1 MPAGITNR
9 SDAWNRLSLRIS
21 QAAPEVFPLESEFPA
36 SDQTIYPLL
45 RQSTSPLAAIFS
57 GLVSIPLFAAFPSHL
72 PTSLPCHLFIFFPSP
87 LLAFSAGHIP
97 LPVVGTE
104 TDGLPALTKE
114 KADLCH
120 SVGPSALQLRILHLV
135 ASAGKDTDSP
145 LDEVQ
150 FCPAT

>member
-1 MPAGITNR
+1 M
-9 SDAWNRLSLRIS
+9 
-21 QAAPEVFPLESEFPA
+21 
-36 SDQTIYPLL
+36 SDQTVYPLL

-57 GLVSIPLFAAFPSHL
+57 GLVSIPLFAAFPSHS
-72 PTSLPCHLFIFFPSP
+72 PTSLPCHLYFFFLPP
-87 LLAFSAGHIP
+87 LAFSAGHILP
-97 LPVVGTE
+97 PVVGTE

-135 ASAGKDTDSP
+135 ASTGKDTDSL

-150 FCPAT
+150 FCLAT